1 MPTTIDSSATY
12 GRLKPLRVAPRG
24 GSGHERW
31 EFRCECGTV
40 KVARA
45 CHVLSGRTQSCGCLH
60 AERAREANARRTGVA
75 TGDRFHRLTA
85 VVPDRVVNT
94 VTFWRWRCD
103 CGAETIAGVHKV
115 RSGHTKSCGCFNR
128 EASRARRY
136 KHGKGDQKT
145 KEYRAWCG
153 LKQRCHNQRS
163 SAYQDY
169 GGRGITVC
177 DRWLGPDG
185 FDHFFAD
192 MGLAPSPA
200 HSVDRL
206 DNSRGYSP
214 DNCAWRTRVEQMNNR
229 RGNVTLTHSGET
241 LTVAEW
247 ATRLGLKQVT
257 IRARIRMG
265 WSAERVLTTPLVTS
279 GYPSP
284 RIQHDER

>member
-12 GRLKPLRVAPRG
+12 GRLKPIRVAPRG

-31 EFRCECGTV
+31 EFRCECGAV

-60 AERAREANARRTGVA
+60 AERTRDVSRSQTGIA
-75 TGDRFHRLTA
+75 PGDRFHRLTA
-85 VVPDRVVNT
+85 VAECPRDGGFARWSFRCECGTEVV
-94 VTFWRWRCD
+94 VL
-103 CGAETIAGVHKV
+103 AGKV
-115 RSGHTKSCGCFNR
+115 KSGHTKSCGCFGR

-153 LKQRCHNQRS
+153 MKQRCHNPRS

-185 FDHFFAD
+185 FGHFFAD

-229 RGNVTLTHSGET
+229 RGNVTLTHDGEA

-247 ATRLGLKQVT
+247 ATRLGIKQTT
-257 IRARIRMG
+257 IRARLRMG
-265 WSAERVLTTPLVTS
+265 WSTEKVLTTPLVALGHS
-279 GYPSP
+279 SP
-284 RIQHDER
+284 TVQHDER